1 MSDDFLAG
9 GESLPAAK
17 LTNIGDKVTGVIK
30 QTRKLEDRDL
40 NGDLRTWPNGDPK
53 HVFVFDLETTD
64 GAQALWVRGQM
75 VSAIKEAARE
85 AKVTNLIGATLDLQH
100 HALGEIKQK
109 GYNAPKLYRARIT
122 PNSTVDNDWI

>member
-109 GYNAPKLYRARIT
+109 GYNAPKLYRARLT
-122 PNSTVDNDWI
+122 PNSAVDNDWI